1 MATLTIELATP
12 QAAQIV
18 VRALDQYKAQLRASI
33 ERTQRKL
40 ARLEQQH
47 HLTTEQV
54 LSQMTA
60 EDLTGGDW
68 AYVEWAGEA
77 RLLAG
82 LQAELEELERASY
95 HLP

>member
-1 MATLTIELATP
+1 MATLTIELTSP

-18 VRALDQYKAQLRASI
+18 MRALDQYKAQLRASI

-40 ARLEQQH
+40 TSLEQRH
-47 HLTTEQV
+47 NVTTEQ
-54 LSQMTA
+54 LLAQMTA
-60 EDLTGGDW
+60 EDLPGGDW

-77 RLLAG
+77 KLLAG
-82 LQAELEELERASY
+82 LQTELEELERASY